1 MESKFHYHTI
11 AKAIKYLIS
20 NSHNQPALEELAH
33 ELNLSPS
40 YLQRIF
46 KEYVGISPKQFL
58 RYLSV
63 EALKLQLLES
73 KNIIE
78 AAENIGLSSQ
88 SRAYD
93 LMLHIESV
101 TPGEFK
107 KLGKNIPITYGFAE
121 SDFGKVFI
129 ALNSKGIMVL
139 EFCDAT
145 EEELVQQFKS
155 NWSEAILTRDD
166 NKIKQLTELIF
177 KNQTGQ
183 EHLNLSLIG
192 TPFQIKVW
200 KALLSIPEGSLV
212 SYSDLAQLIDNPKA
226 TRAVASA
233 VARNPISV
241 IIPCHRVI
249 RNEGVIGQYHW
260 GSERKA
266 ALIVNEYLKSRR

>member
-1 MESKFHYHTI
+1 MKNSSHYHTI
-11 AKAIKYLIS
+11 AKAIQYLIA
-20 NSHNQPALEELAH
+20 NRNNQPALEELAH

-40 YLQRIF
+40 YLQRVF
-46 KEYVGISPKQFL
+46 KDYVGISPKQFL
-58 RYLSV
+58 SYLSV
-63 EALKLQLLES
+63 EALKQQLLES

-78 AAENIGLSSQ
+78 AAENTGLSSQ

-93 LMLHIESV
+93 LMLHVESL

-107 KLGKNIPITYGFAE
+107 KQGKNIPITYGFAD
-121 SDFGKVFI
+121 SSFGQIFI
-129 ALNSKGIMVL
+129 ALNARGIMVL
-139 EFCDAT
+139 EFCDST
-145 EEELVQQFKS
+145 EDEFIELFKT
-155 NWSEAILTRDD
+155 NWSESILTRDD

-177 KNQTGQ
+177 KNQAEQ
-183 EHLNLSLIG
+183 KHLNLSLIG

-200 KALLSIPEGSLV
+200 KALLSIPEGALV